1 MAAIIHF
8 ARLSREAYVGASM
21 NADTRRVTWIALSAL
36 AAGLLT
42 GAALASSGFAYLEQ
56 AIDVLEPIGALWVNG
71 VRMTVVPLVVSML
84 VVAVA
89 SSETLRSMGRLGG
102 AALLF
107 FLATLVT
114 VGVLTFVA
122 APALF
127 AGLTIDPDAAESLRR
142 TASTS
147 AQQVAT
153 TVSGIGGFA
162 QRLVEMMPAN
172 PIRAAADGTMLPLVV
187 FTVLFG
193 AALSRVPADAR
204 DGPVRFFRGIAE
216 AMLVIIRWVFAV
228 APIGVFALAVVVGAR
243 LGFTAVTAVG
253 YYIGV
258 FAVLILSALVLTYI
272 AAVFVGRVSLRRF
285 AAAVAPAQV
294 IALGSRSS
302 SAALPA
308 MIDAARDQL
317 KLPPAIVSFVLPAA
331 VAVFRISAPISF
343 VLGALFLGKLYG
355 VQIDQTQVASLVVLS
370 ILLSYSV
377 PPVPSGSLFLMAPV
391 FAELGIPVE
400 GIAILIAIDVIPD
413 LLKTATIVTGHM
425 ASAVV
430 VARVADGY
438 VAAGARPLGAPAA
451 NAPAQ

>member
-1 MAAIIHF
+1 MT
-8 ARLSREAYVGASM
+8 V
-21 NADTRRVTWIALSAL
+21 DTRRVTWIALSAL
-36 AAGLLT
+36 AAGLLA
-42 GAALASSGFAYLEQ
+42 GAALASAHFAYLEQ
-56 AIDVLEPIGALWVNG
+56 VIDILEPVGAIWVNA
-71 VRMTVVPLVVSML
+71 VRMTVVPLVVSL
-84 VVAVA
+84 LIVAVA
-89 SSETLRSMGRLGG
+89 SSDTLRSMGRLGG
-102 AALLF
+102 AALLY
-107 FLATLVT
+107 FLGLLIV
-114 VGVLTFVA
+114 VGILTFLVA
-122 APALF
+122 PPLF
-127 AGLTIDPDAAESLRR
+127 AGLSIDPDAAESLRR
-142 TASTS
+142 TAATS
-147 AQQVAT
+147 AQQVTT
-153 TVSGIGGFA
+153 TVRGMGGFS

-172 PIRAAADGTMLPLVV
+172 PVRAAADGAMLPLVV

-193 AALSRVPADAR
+193 AALSRVPLDLR
-204 DGPVRFFRGIAE
+204 ESVVRFFRGIAE
-216 AMLVIIRWVFAV
+216 AMLLIIRWVFAV

-243 LGFTAVTAVG
+243 LGYTAVTAVG
-253 YYIGV
+253 YYIAV
-258 FAVLILSALVLTYI
+258 FALLILSALVLAYLS
-272 AAVFVGRVSLRRF
+272 AVLIGRVSLRRF

-317 KLPPAIVSFVLPAA
+317 RLPTPIVSFVLPAA

-355 VQIDQTQVASLVVLS
+355 VAIDQSQVASLVVLS

-430 VARVADGY
+430 VARVTSPAY
-438 VAAGARPLGAPAA
+438 AVQAQPAA
-451 NAPAQ
+451 AR